1 MRHLSSTMVN
11 LVSLVLVAAIMVGV
25 QSAKAEFVFGTPTQL
40 GPPITINSSYVESVD
55 CISTDGLELY
65 LDSKRPGGVGGWD
78 LWVAKRDTTDA
89 DWGEPVNLGPGV
101 NFAADDTYA
110 CILQDGLELYFNSE
124 NRPGGYGGW
133 DIWVT
138 RRATK
143 EAGWGSP
150 VNLGPTVNG
159 PGDDGTPWVSADGR
173 ELYFLS
179 GKDSPAA
186 QAGGASIWVARRDT
200 KSDPWGAPEK
210 LGPAINKSVYQGA
223 PCLSA
228 NGLSLFFSD
237 VYPGG
242 PFRPGGLGGEDIWV
256 TTRATTDDEWGIPRN
271 LGRPVNSPLHED
283 SPRLSP
289 DGSTLYFNRGTGFFV
304 FGPWQVPIVPIVDFN
319 GDGKVD
325 MTDLLRLIE
334 HWGQNEPA
342 FDIAPPPFGDGI
354 VDANDL
360 DVLMSYWGQEVNDP
374 RLAAHWRLDETEGNI
389 AEDGAGDNDG
399 ILFGESLWQPT
410 GGKKDGALQ
419 LDGIDDYI
427 GTEFVLNPS
436 DGPFIVFAWIKGGA
450 PGNAL
455 ISQVDGIGSSGE
467 TWLGIEP
474 VSGKLMTSLVPP
486 HVGRFIPKPLVSEY
500 VITDGRW
507 HHIGFLWDGA
517 YRSLYVDG
525 TEVTKDTAVQNPLK
539 FATGGMYIGAGKTL
553 DATSFFSGLIDD
565 VRIYDVAL
573 TAEETAALAQ

>member
-1 MRHLSSTMVN
+1 MRHLNSTTVN

-25 QSAKAEFVFGTPTQL
+25 QSANADFVFGTPTQL
-40 GPPITINSSYVESVD
+40 GPPMNSSYVESLD
-55 CISTDGLELY
+55 CISADGLELY

-110 CILQDGLELYFNSE
+110 CISRDGLELYFNSE

-143 EAGWGSP
+143 EAGWGPP
-150 VNLGPTVNG
+150 VNLGPAVNG

-200 KSDPWGAPEK
+200 KSDPWGTPVK

-242 PFRPGGLGGEDIWV
+242 PFRPGGLGGEDLWV
-256 TTRATTDDEWGIPRN
+256 TTRATPDDEWGIPRN

-325 MTDLLRLIE
+325 ITDLLRLIE

-342 FDIAPPPFGDGI
+342 FDIAPPPFGDGM
-354 VDANDL
+354 VDA
-360 DVLMSYWGQEVNDP
+360 
-374 RLAAHWRLDETEGNI
+374 
-389 AEDGAGDNDG
+389 EDR
-399 ILFGESLWQPT
+399 EE
-410 GGKKDGALQ
+410 GKKQ
-419 LDGIDDYI
+419 
-427 GTEFVLNPS
+427 
-436 DGPFIVFAWIKGGA
+436 
-450 PGNAL
+450 
-455 ISQVDGIGSSGE
+455 
-467 TWLGIEP
+467 
-474 VSGKLMTSLVPP
+474 
-486 HVGRFIPKPLVSEY
+486 R
-500 VITDGRW
+500 R
-507 HHIGFLWDGA
+507 
-517 YRSLYVDG
+517 
-525 TEVTKDTAVQNPLK
+525 
-539 FATGGMYIGAGKTL
+539 
-553 DATSFFSGLIDD
+553 
-565 VRIYDVAL
+565 
-573 TAEETAALAQ
+573 